1 MKSAP
6 HSRLRLALL
15 PLWAATLVPAL
26 AAEAGDHAG
35 MRFESWPPRLV
46 FANGTELA
54 ATGNYAYD
62 VNRFDGEGYGTAA
75 TALEDDEDF
84 RRKEFGVSLKR
95 KGVYDFAASYDFH
108 SDTWMDVALRV
119 ETRAL
124 LGRDAGKLRLGQFK
138 LPVGFEGH
146 TSTRSGSFLENA
158 LPTQAFYESRRVGAE
173 WSFERPMY
181 LWNLGYFFGNDLQG
195 NNPGT
200 TLAGRIAWTPRKQAG
215 HVLHLGLSASEER
228 PHGEVNGRGET
239 VLPSVRWRARPEAA
253 LTDARLVD
261 SGTLDRVD
269 GIRRAG
275 VEALWVEGPWSLQ
288 GEYLRQ
294 HTTRDAGLSDYSA
307 DGWYIAGSWLLTGE
321 SRSYGGGNV
330 SNPLPAHA
338 YGAWEL
344 LLRHSRIDLDNDGI
358 RGGRQNDWTLG
369 VNAYLNRYFRVQAN
383 FTRVDATRAGRHAD
397 PRVLQLRAQFYF

>member
-75 TALEDDEDF
+75 TALEDDQDF

-200 TLAGRIAWTPRKQAG
+200 TLAGRIAWTPRKQSG

-294 HTTRDAGLSDYSA
+294 HTTRDAGLPDYSA

>member
-6 HSRLRLALL
+6 HSRLRLVLL

-35 MRFESWPPRLV
+35 TRFESWPPRLV

-75 TALEDDEDF
+75 TALEDDQDF

-200 TLAGRIAWTPRKQAG
+200 TLAGRIAWTPRKQSG

-294 HTTRDAGLSDYSA
+294 HTTRDAGLPDYSA

>member
-6 HSRLRLALL
+6 HSRLRLVLL

-75 TALEDDEDF
+75 TALEDDQDF

-200 TLAGRIAWTPRKQAG
+200 TLAGRIAWTPRKQSG

-294 HTTRDAGLSDYSA
+294 HTTRDAGLPDYSA

>member
-35 MRFESWPPRLV
+35 TRFESWPPRLV

-200 TLAGRIAWTPRKQAG
+200 TLAGRIAWTPRKQFG